1 MKKFRGKALA
11 TLLSLALIASSLPV
25 TLASASSKTVSGR
38 LADDPDNDE
47 FWLVNGG
54 TSKDERQIEHFE
66 NYVYTDG
73 DAPLQTI
80 DREDVDDIEVASI
93 SHVSGDRVVKWDIDD
108 DDDDD
113 GDGVTLSLKNSDSE
127 GDEVIAILYKGT
139 YTDDDDN
146 EYTVKAST
154 TVTIHAVDEFSA
166 VIGDGADALNKDFD
180 PSDAE
185 ETQFGYDK
193 TSKKVGKG
201 GTGYYYNLDDDD
213 DNDKID
219 YYEAGLD
226 SPELEEDDDDFALKT
241 TSGEEDSKALTVY
254 VAERFSKDNCLAV
267 WQAVP
272 TVYEGFLNDAD
283 DYIDNDTDGKYV
295 YVLSSNNDDDIK
307 LSQTTSDAVDAT
319 TDDAIEYV
327 TATVDEEDAGTAN
340 VTFTAEVTDVYDEA
354 VADDD
359 DVKAKVKVAKKVLVN
374 DDNSEKYTIAEDD
387 DNNTYIKGDGITVSD
402 KDGNTTTNIL
412 EIDGG
417 YEVEFA
423 VTTESA
429 VTVSVSDSADL
440 DSITGDINNGEIT
453 IGDASVD
460 EIDLDEGSVTIDDED
475 AEVGDISTEG
485 DNSNVTITA
494 EVTVGDIDID
504 GEGKVTIEAGTVGN
518 VTTDGEVEI
527 SASDDDTVVSVGTVS
542 AKEITIDSEDG
553 KISVK
558 GIVSSKDADDTDE
571 TSITLSGDSV
581 SVDSIDFDYYGTDL
595 KFDDFQGE
603 IPAPVNATADDATLE
618 TTNED
623 DEVTVKG
630 DVEIDTVSFEDD
642 SKMVFEGELSVDSI
656 DGSGTMY
663 IGANKLY
670 VGNDASDVLV
680 KITGSNL
687 QKGDTIFTA
696 ESDAVDEDDLE
707 FFGFTVEK
715 VEGSTIDKFVV
726 DEREFAGLALN
737 KTSSKIVLGESE
749 TFTASAYA
757 PGTSLPEGYGIA
769 FELEDNG
776 GVFELTDN
784 GNGTATVKVVDYD
797 ETFSDENKATLR
809 AYVVDEDGDED
820 DDYDAAECDLTALK
834 TPEVTW
840 TSDTTD
846 DFTLAPGASYQ
857 FKITATEAPV
867 MVAGTAGVLDVT
879 NVGKSGNDYFIK
891 VTAAADAA
899 GKETGL
905 YVNGTKLLVVK
916 VAGAASFTSD
926 TTADVTVKKGASY
939 QYKITASAAP
949 SFTLGT
955 SGVFNYTLVSQSG
968 NNYFYKITAVGAVGS
983 STGVYVNGQ
992 KVNVATVG

>member
-25 TLASASSKTVSGR
+25 TLASASSKTVQGR
-38 LADDPDNDE
+38 LTDDPDNDE

-54 TSKDERQIEHFE
+54 TSTEARSVDSFQK
-66 NYVYTDG
+66 YVYTNG
-73 DAPLQTI
+73 VPLQTI
-80 DREDVDDIEVASI
+80 DREEVDDIEVASI
-93 SHVSGDRVVKWDIDD
+93 SHVSGDRVVKWEIDD
-108 DDDDD
+108 DND
-113 GDGVTLSLKNSDSE
+113 GDVTLSLRNSDSE

-146 EYTVKAST
+146 DYTVKASVN
-154 TVTIHAVDEFSA
+154 VTIHAVDKYA
-166 VIGDGADALNKDFD
+166 TVIGDA
-180 PSDAE
+180 SD
-185 ETQFGYDK
+185 
-193 TSKKVGKG
+193 V
-201 GTGYYYNLDDDD
+201 DDDGFVKD
-213 DNDKID
+213 DESLI
-219 YYEAGLD
+219 AGSGLMVGND
-226 SPELEEDDDDFALKT
+226 SPELDDDFAVKT
-241 TSGEEDSKALTVY
+241 TMSGEADSK
-254 VAERFSKDNCLAV
+254 KLAV
-267 WQAVP
+267 FRAVP
-272 TVYEGFLNDAD
+272 YDDTVTDKKDANVLAKWQKLD
-283 DYIDNDTDGKYV
+283 TVKDGDSTDNAYYTLKCSNEDIDLTTATGGV
-295 YVLSSNNDDDIK
+295 VTAEVNDDD
-307 LSQTTSDAVDAT
+307 T
-319 TDDAIEYV
+319 
-327 TATVDEEDAGTAN
+327 GN
-340 VTFTAEVTDVYDEA
+340 VTFTAEVVDANVNVGGKDSTDSSGKSKKG
-354 VADDD
+354 VADNDD
-359 DVKAKVKVAKKVLVN
+359 IKAKVKIAKKVLVN
-374 DDNSEKYTIAEDD
+374 DDASSYTIKEDD
-387 DNNTYIKGDGITVSD
+387 DHHTCISRD
-402 KDGNTTTNIL
+402 DGNYLLN
-412 EIDGG
+412 IDGG

-423 VTTESA
+423 CTTAPSVNVTDDAS
-429 VTVSVSDSADL
+429 L
-440 DSITGDINNGEIT
+440 DSITGTVKELT
-453 IGDASVD
+453 VGDASVD
-460 EIDLDEGSVTIDDED
+460 EIDLDKGTVIIDDED
-475 AEVGDISTEG
+475 AKVGDIATEG
-485 DNSNVTITA
+485 DVDVSDVKITA
-494 EVTVGDIDID
+494 D
-504 GEGKVTIEAGTVGN
+504 
-518 VTTDGEVEI
+518 
-527 SASDDDTVVSVGTVS
+527 VSVGN
-542 AKEITIDSEDG
+542 IDVDG
-553 KISVK
+553 TAV
-558 GIVSSKDADDTDE
+558 G
-571 TSITLSGDSV
+571 
-581 SVDSIDFDYYGTDL
+581 SIDFDYYGTTL

-603 IPAPVNATADDATLE
+603 VPAPEHAYVDGSKIE
-618 TTNED
+618 TNNED
-623 DEVTVKG
+623 DDVTIKG
-630 DVEIDTVSFEDD
+630 DVEIDTVSFEDE
-642 SKMVFEGELSVDSI
+642 STIVFEDELNVDEL

-663 IGANKLY
+663 IGAGKLY
-670 VGNDASDVLV
+670 VDDDASDVLV
-680 KITGSNL
+680 KITDSDL
-687 QKGDTIFTA
+687 KKGDLVFTA
-696 ESDAVDEDDLE
+696 DSDAVDEDDLD

-715 VEGSTIDKFVV
+715 EEGKTTDKFVV
-726 DEREFAGLALN
+726 DELEFAGLALN

-757 PGTSLPEGYGIA
+757 PGTSMPEGYGIA

-797 ETFSDENKATLR
+797 DTFSDENKATLR

-846 DFTLAPGASYQ
+846 DFTIAPGASYQ

>member
-25 TLASASSKTVSGR
+25 TLASASSKTVQGR
-38 LADDPDNDE
+38 LTDDPDNDE

-54 TSKDERQIEHFE
+54 TSTEARSVDSFQK
-66 NYVYTDG
+66 YVYTNG
-73 DAPLQTI
+73 VPLQTI
-80 DREDVDDIEVASI
+80 DREEVDDIEVASI
-93 SHVSGDRVVKWDIDD
+93 SHVSGDRVVKWEIDD
-108 DDDDD
+108 DND
-113 GDGVTLSLKNSDSE
+113 GDVTLSLRNSDSE

-146 EYTVKAST
+146 DYTVKASVN
-154 TVTIHAVDEFSA
+154 VTIHAVDKYA
-166 VIGDGADALNKDFD
+166 TVIGDA
-180 PSDAE
+180 SD
-185 ETQFGYDK
+185 
-193 TSKKVGKG
+193 V
-201 GTGYYYNLDDDD
+201 DDDGFVKD
-213 DNDKID
+213 DESLI
-219 YYEAGLD
+219 AGSGLMVGND
-226 SPELEEDDDDFALKT
+226 SPELDDDFAVKT
-241 TSGEEDSKALTVY
+241 TMSGEADSK
-254 VAERFSKDNCLAV
+254 KLAV
-267 WQAVP
+267 FRAVP
-272 TVYEGFLNDAD
+272 YDDTVTDKKDANVLAKWQKLD
-283 DYIDNDTDGKYV
+283 TVKDGDSTDNAYYTLKCSNEDIDLTTATGGV
-295 YVLSSNNDDDIK
+295 VTAEVNDDD
-307 LSQTTSDAVDAT
+307 T
-319 TDDAIEYV
+319 
-327 TATVDEEDAGTAN
+327 GN
-340 VTFTAEVTDVYDEA
+340 VTFTAEVVDANVNVGGKDSTDSSGKSKKG
-354 VADDD
+354 VADNDD
-359 DVKAKVKVAKKVLVN
+359 IKAKVKIAKKVLVN
-374 DDNSEKYTIAEDD
+374 DDASSYTIKEDD
-387 DNNTYIKGDGITVSD
+387 DHHTCISRD
-402 KDGNTTTNIL
+402 DGNYLLN
-412 EIDGG
+412 IDGG

-423 VTTESA
+423 CTTAPSVNVTDDAS
-429 VTVSVSDSADL
+429 L
-440 DSITGDINNGEIT
+440 DSITGTVKELT
-453 IGDASVD
+453 VGDASVD
-460 EIDLDEGSVTIDDED
+460 EIDLDKGTVIIDDED
-475 AEVGDISTEG
+475 AKVGDIATEG
-485 DNSNVTITA
+485 DVDVSDVKITA
-494 EVTVGDIDID
+494 DVSVGNIDVD
-504 GEGKVTIEAGTVGN
+504 GTGTVTIEAGSAGDI
-518 VTTDGEVEI
+518 TTKGKVNI
-527 SASDDDTVVSVGTVS
+527 SASDDDTAVSVGTVS

-558 GIVSSKDADDTDE
+558 GIVSSKGADDTDE

-603 IPAPVNATADDATLE
+603 IPAPVNAYVDDATLE

-623 DEVTVKG
+623 DDVTIKG
-630 DVEIDTVSFEDD
+630 DVKIDTVSFEDD
-642 SKMVFEGELSVDSI
+642 SKMVFDGELSVGSM

-663 IGANKLY
+663 IGAGKLY
-670 VGNDASDVLV
+670 VDDDASDVLV
-680 KITGSNL
+680 KITDADL
-687 QKGDTIFTA
+687 KKGDLVFTA
-696 ESDAVDEDDLE
+696 DSDAVDEDDLD
-707 FFGFTVEK
+707 FFGFTVK
-715 VEGSTIDKFVV
+715 KDEGKTTDKFVV
-726 DEREFAGLALN
+726 DELEFAGLALN

-757 PGTSLPEGYGIA
+757 PGTSMPEGYGIA

-797 ETFSDENKATLR
+797 DTFSDENKATLR

>member
-25 TLASASSKTVSGR
+25 TLASASSKTVQGR
-38 LADDPDNDE
+38 LTKDPDNDE

-54 TSKDERQIEHFE
+54 TSTEERQVENFE
-66 NYVYTDG
+66 SLLYDDDVI
-73 DAPLQTI
+73 PLETI
-80 DREDVDDIEVASI
+80 DREKVEDIEISSI
-93 SHVSGDRVVKWDIDD
+93 SHVSGDRVVKWDIKDD
-108 DDDDD
+108 DDEDEDSDDNGIND
-113 GDGVTLSLKNSDSE
+113 VTLSLRNADSE
-127 GDEVIAILYKGT
+127 GDEVIAILFKGT

-154 TVTIHAVDEFSA
+154 EVTIHAVDRYA
-166 VIGDGADALNKDFD
+166 TVIGEADYSGD
-180 PSDAE
+180 
-185 ETQFGYDK
+185 
-193 TSKKVGKG
+193 VGV
-201 GTGYYYNLDDDD
+201 
-213 DNDKID
+213 
-219 YYEAGLD
+219 E
-226 SPELEEDDDDFALKT
+226 SPELDDDFAVKT
-241 TSGEEDSKALTVY
+241 TSVDADGGMVYDSKTLVVY
-254 VAERFSKDNCLAV
+254 R
-267 WQAVP
+267 AVP
-272 TVYEGFLNDAD
+272 NTEEGKKALAKWEALNTVKDGDSTGNAYYTLTCNNKN
-283 DYIDNDTDGKYV
+283 IDLIT
-295 YVLSSNNDDDIK
+295 
-307 LSQTTSDAVDAT
+307 TTSSAVT
-319 TDDAIEYV
+319 TTSSTV
-327 TATVDEEDAGTAN
+327 TATVNDTDTGN
-340 VTFTAEVTDVYDEA
+340 VTFTAKIIENNVNEGGTKDITTEDGKKKFA
-354 VADDD
+354 VADDYD
-359 DVKAKVKVAKKVLVN
+359 EIKVKVKIAKKVLVN
-374 DDNSEKYTIAEDD
+374 DNASSYTIKED
-387 DNNTYIKGDGITVSD
+387 DNNYTVIVND
-402 KDGNTTTNIL
+402 DDTDHPLK
-412 EIDGG
+412 IDGG
-417 YEVEFA
+417 YEVEFDC
-423 VTTESA
+423 TTPPS
-429 VTVSVSDSADL
+429 VTVTDDASV
-440 DSITGDINNGEIT
+440 DSITGTVDELT
-453 IGDASVD
+453 VGDASVD
-460 EIDLDEGSVTIDDED
+460 EIDLDKGTVIIDDED
-475 AEVGDISTEG
+475 AKVGDIATEG
-485 DNSNVTITA
+485 DVDVSDVKITA
-494 EVTVGDIDID
+494 DVSVGNIDVD
-504 GEGKVTIEAGTVGN
+504 GTGTVTIEAGSAGDI
-518 VTTDGEVEI
+518 TTKGKVNI
-527 SASDDDTVVSVGTVS
+527 PASDDDTAVSVGTVS

-581 SVDSIDFDYYGTDL
+581 SVGSIDFDYYGTTL

-603 IPAPVNATADDATLE
+603 VPAPEHAYVDGSKIE
-618 TTNED
+618 TNNED
-623 DEVTVKG
+623 DDVTIKG
-630 DVEIDTVSFEDD
+630 DVEIDTVSFEDE
-642 SKMVFEGELSVDSI
+642 STIVFEDELNVDEL

-663 IGANKLY
+663 IGAGKLY
-670 VGNDASDVLV
+670 VDDDASDVLV
-680 KITGSNL
+680 KITDTDL
-687 QKGDTIFTA
+687 KKGDLVFTA
-696 ESDAVDEDDLE
+696 DSDAVDEDDLD

-715 VEGSTIDKFVV
+715 EEGKTTDKFVV
-726 DEREFAGLALN
+726 DELEFAGLALN

-757 PGTSLPEGYGIA
+757 PGTSMPEGYGIA

-784 GNGTATVKVVDYD
+784 GNGTATVTVVDYD

-891 VTAAADAA
+891 VTAAANAA

-955 SGVFNYTLVSQSG
+955 SGVFNYTLVSKSG
-968 NNYFYKITAVGAVGS
+968 NDYFYKITAVGAVGS